1 MKENIDMKCT
11 SLGHVVLCIMFA
23 FMTNELYAQ
32 DAVQLSTTQ
41 KYIISSLPSHLVIAH
56 RGTTFW
62 APEETEAAMR
72 WARNVGADYVEFDLQ
87 RTKDGY
93 LIALHDQNLLRTTD
107 VVNKFP
113 LRQQEGVASF
123 TYEELL
129 TLDAGTW
136 FNIANPTRAKKSF
149 EGLDILTLEDVVQ
162 IAEGKRIVRDK
173 NGKRVLLK
181 DAAGVLY
188 SQYENDP
195 ADNGHR
201 PGIYVETKVPSFF
214 PGIESDLKK
223 ALIRLGWYTIDASP
237 LKQILT
243 QPGKVAHANSVNRVI
258 LQTFS
263 KESLTN
269 LQGVFTKPLP
279 TCFLLWRGSDL
290 DDIPNDSLSAFQ
302 AWVNFG
308 ILHGATIIGPS
319 IAGAPNHYPEL
330 LSKARVKIL
339 QQSGLM
345 IHAYSFDTALQMKK
359 YHRYVHGMFSNKAE
373 EALKFYGKPSL
384 DATQV
389 LQDLGY

>member
-1 MKENIDMKCT
+1 MKENIDMKYK
-11 SLGHVVLCIMFA
+11 SLRYVVLSIMLA

-41 KYIISSLPSHLVIAH
+41 KYMISSLPSHLVIAH

-72 WARNVGADYVEFDLQ
+72 WARNIGADYVEFDLQ

-107 VVNKFP
+107 VVKKFP

-129 TLDAGTW
+129 SLDAGTW
-136 FNIANPTRAKKSF
+136 FNIANPTRAKKTF

-162 IAEGKRIVRDK
+162 IAEGKRIVRDA

-195 ADNGHR
+195 ADNGNR

-214 PGIESDLKK
+214 PGIESDLKT

-243 QPGKVAHANSVNRVI
+243 QPGKVAHANSLNRVI

-279 TCFLLWRGSDL
+279 TCYLLWRGSDL

-384 DATQV
+384 DAAQV
-389 LQDLGY
+389 LRDLGY

>member
-11 SLGHVVLCIMFA
+11 FLSYVVLSIMLA

-41 KYIISSLPSHLVIAH
+41 KYMISSLPSHLVIAH

-72 WARNVGADYVEFDLQ
+72 WARNIGADYVEFDLQ

-136 FNIANPTRAKKSF
+136 FNIANPTRAKKTF

-162 IAEGKRIVRDK
+162 IAEGKRIVRDA

-181 DAAGVLY
+181 DAAGVLN

-214 PGIESDLKK
+214 PGIESDLKT

-243 QPGKVAHANSVNRVI
+243 QPGKVAHANSLNRVI

-384 DATQV
+384 DAAQV
-389 LQDLGY
+389 LRDLGY

>member
-1 MKENIDMKCT
+1 MKENIDMKYK
-11 SLGHVVLCIMFA
+11 SLRYVVLSIMLA

-41 KYIISSLPSHLVIAH
+41 KYMISSLPSHLVIAH

-72 WARNVGADYVEFDLQ
+72 WARNIGADYVEFDLQ

-107 VVNKFP
+107 VVKKFP

-136 FNIANPTRAKKSF
+136 FNIANPTRAKKTF

-162 IAEGKRIVRDK
+162 IAEGKRIVRDV
-173 NGKRVLLK
+173 NGKRVLFK

-214 PGIESDLKK
+214 PGIESDLKT

-243 QPGKVAHANSVNRVI
+243 QPGKVAHANSLNRVI

-279 TCFLLWRGSDL
+279 TCYLLWRGSDL

-384 DATQV
+384 DAAQV
-389 LQDLGY
+389 LRDLGY

>member
-1 MKENIDMKCT
+1 MKENIDMKYK
-11 SLGHVVLCIMFA
+11 SLRYVVLSIMLA

-41 KYIISSLPSHLVIAH
+41 KYMISSLPSHLVIAH

-72 WARNVGADYVEFDLQ
+72 WARNIGADYVEFDLQ

-107 VVNKFP
+107 VVKKFP

-136 FNIANPTRAKKSF
+136 FNIANPTRAKKTF

-162 IAEGKRIVRDK
+162 IAEGKRIVRDV
-173 NGKRVLLK
+173 NGKRVLFK

-214 PGIESDLKK
+214 PGIESDLKT

-243 QPGKVAHANSVNRVI
+243 QPGKVAHANSLNRVI

-279 TCFLLWRGSDL
+279 TCYLLWRGSDL

-359 YHRYVHGMFSNKAE
+359 YHR
-373 EALKFYGKPSL
+373 
-384 DATQV
+384 
-389 LQDLGY
+389 